1 MEPYVKKINK
11 LNVLSFSMAA
21 ALLLTIGQNAVAHTR
36 LDTSSI
42 PAGLRAS
49 NYVVITHGCGN
60 ESGGSNPVVGT
71 SVVFPDG
78 QDSVIMVDGAP
89 HDGAIDSFLE
99 NWGNNNQA
107 FIDHSVF
114 DDMGEKNDDLGNV
127 VGFWAAG
134 GKGMP
139 PNFYARVPFRTS
151 AVNFVEGS
159 CAKSV
164 KVNVEIVDVC
174 KVTREDKLH
183 EAGVADL
190 WTHTSDSPMR
200 AGQST
205 IYDRE
210 GPADN
215 GPASLTITNPQFAAN
230 PGACDAW
237 QEVVMSPSAAQINRD
252 MPIVN
257 SKGRKTWPK

>member
-1 MEPYVKKINK
+1 MKNVNK
-11 LNVLSFSMAA
+11 LNVLSLSMAA

-36 LDTSSI
+36 LETSTFA
-42 PAGLRAS
+42 AGMRQA
-49 NYVVITHGCGN
+49 NNVVITHGCGN
-60 ESGGSNPVVGT
+60 EMGGSNPVIGT

-89 HDGAIDSFLE
+89 YDGAIDDFLD
-99 NWGNNNQA
+99 NWGNRHQA
-107 FIDHSVF
+107 FFDRSVF
-114 DDMGEKNDDLGNV
+114 DDMGEKNDELGNV

-139 PNFYARVPFRTS
+139 PNFYARVPFRIN
-151 AVNFVEGS
+151 AINFTEGS

-164 KVNVEIVDVC
+164 KVMVEIADIC
-174 KVTREDKLH
+174 KVTRANKLH
-183 EAGVADL
+183 EVGVADL

-210 GPADN
+210 GPNDN
-215 GPASLTITNPQFAAN
+215 GPASYTLTNPEFTTN
-230 PGACDAW
+230 PGACESW
-237 QEVVMSPSAAQINRD
+237 HEVVMSPSAAQINRD

-257 SKGRKTWPK
+257 SKGKQVWPKK

>member
-1 MEPYVKKINK
+1 MNK
-11 LNVLSFSMAA
+11 FNKPTILSASMTA
-21 ALLLTIGQNAVAHTR
+21 ALLLTIAQNAVAHTR
-36 LDTSSI
+36 LETNTI
-42 PAGLRAS
+42 TGGMRAP
-49 NYVVITHGCGN
+49 NNVVITHGCGN
-60 ESGGSNPVVGT
+60 ESGGSNPVIGT

-78 QDSVIMVDGAP
+78 QDSVIMVNGAP
-89 HDGAIDSFLE
+89 YEGVIDDFLE

-107 FIDHSVF
+107 FYDRSVF
-114 DDMGEKNDDLGNV
+114 DEMGEKTDDLGNV

-139 PNFYARVPFRTS
+139 PNFYARVPFRTN
-151 AVNFVEGS
+151 AVRFTEGG

-164 KVNVEIVDVC
+164 KINVEIVDIC
-174 KVTREDKLH
+174 KVTRANKLH
-183 EAGVADL
+183 DAGVADL

-210 GPADN
+210 GPSDN
-215 GPASLTITNPQFAAN
+215 GPASLTIMNPAFTTN
-230 PGACDAW
+230 PGACETW
-237 QEVVMSPSAAQINRD
+237 HEVVMSPSAAQINRD

-257 SKGRKTWPK
+257 NRGRQVWPR

>member
-1 MEPYVKKINK
+1 MKNVNK
-11 LNVLSFSMAA
+11 LNTLSLSMAA

-36 LDTSSI
+36 LETSTI
-42 PAGLRAS
+42 DAGMRTP
-49 NYVVITHGCGN
+49 NNVVITHGCGN

-89 HDGAIDSFLE
+89 HEGAIDDFLE
-99 NWGNNNQA
+99 NWGNLNQA
-107 FIDHSVF
+107 FIDRSVF

-151 AVNFVEGS
+151 AARFTEGS

-164 KVNVEIVDVC
+164 KVMVEIVDIC
-174 KVTREDKLH
+174 KVTKANKLH
-183 EAGVADL
+183 DVGVADL

-210 GPADN
+210 GPTDN
-215 GPASLTITNPQFAAN
+215 GPASLTIMNPEFTTN
-230 PGACDAW
+230 PGACETW
-237 QEVVMSPSAAQINRD
+237 HEVVMSPSAAQINRD

-257 SKGRKTWPK
+257 SKGKQVWPR